1 MTMNDD
7 EKPENHFWIDYGQE
21 LIEELNF
28 RLVLEWLNS
37 GYPLTATILR
47 VESIVFKEI
56 SYKKKKNWLIKFW
69 CFIKRLFKKKRK
81 KE

>member
-7 EKPENHFWIDYGQE
+7 KKTENHFWIDYGQE

-28 RLVLEWLNS
+28 RLALEWLGS
-37 GYPLTATILR
+37 GYPLTDSMLR
-47 VESIVFKEI
+47 VESIEFKGI
-56 SYKKKKNWLIKFW
+56 SYRKKKRLKSIWY
-69 CFIKRLFKKKRK
+69 FIKRIFKKKRK

>member
-7 EKPENHFWIDYGQE
+7 KEIENHFWIDYGQE

-28 RLVLEWLNS
+28 RLALEWLNS
-37 GYPLTATILR
+37 GYPLTDFMLR
-47 VESIVFKEI
+47 VESIEFKGI
-56 SYKKKKNWLIKFW
+56 SHRKKKRLKSIWY
-69 CFIKRLFKKKRK
+69 FIKRIFKKKRK